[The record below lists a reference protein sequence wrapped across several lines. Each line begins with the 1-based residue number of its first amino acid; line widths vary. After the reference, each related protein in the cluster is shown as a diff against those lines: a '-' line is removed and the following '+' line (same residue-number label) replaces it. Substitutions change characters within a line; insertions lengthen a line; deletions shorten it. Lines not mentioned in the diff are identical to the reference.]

1 MNNAEDSYLCRSLK
15 IKKSPMLES
24 LGLAGLFIAVMLS
37 GSIGPFSSDAIYVAA
52 LLSGKFPVWE
62 TMVVAIS
69 GNWLGLSFTWA
80 MGRFAKWEWV
90 EKLFKVKHETIER
103 QKVKIDRF
111 GIWLALLAWVP
122 FIGEAMLIALGFYRS
137 KTVPTLL
144 MTLVG
149 VAARFYV
156 WTLVLGA

>member
-1 MNNAEDSYLCRSLK
+1 
-15 IKKSPMLES
+15 MLES

-37 GSIGPFSSDAIYVAA
+37 GSIVPFSSDAIYVAA

-111 GIWLALLAWVP
+111 GIWLPCWP
-122 FIGEAMLIALGFYRS
+122 GCPSSGR
-137 KTVPTLL
+137 
-144 MTLVG
+144 
-149 VAARFYV
+149 RC
-156 WTLVLGA
+156 